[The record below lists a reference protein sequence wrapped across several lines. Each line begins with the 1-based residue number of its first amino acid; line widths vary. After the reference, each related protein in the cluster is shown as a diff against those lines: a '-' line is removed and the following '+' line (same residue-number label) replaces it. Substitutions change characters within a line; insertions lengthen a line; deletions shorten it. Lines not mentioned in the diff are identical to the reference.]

1 MDKNLVNLLMYPVSH
16 KLRCFKHP
24 KWCRFLML
32 QTDASKAGLRE
43 REQAALWRKRRDAR
57 EPLYQAACWWKL
69 PMLGSRESNK
79 DGQIFDHIWRCCF
92 YFFSKLCIFR
102 ILSKNGIPDFSPKP
116 CCSPHRLPPS
126 GTLASTATWL
136 HQSYEFLQN
145 ETSFRSDGN
154 HWNHMKSSFMNATKP
169 PSATMII
176 MIIVGTP

>member
-1 MDKNLVNLLMYPVSH
+1 MYPVSH

-69 PMLGSRESNK
+69 PMREVERATK
-79 DGQIFDHIWRCCF
+79 MGRYLTIFDVAAVFFPFFIHFSNPFKKWRSR
-92 YFFSKLCIFR
+92 FF
-102 ILSKNGIPDFSPKP
+102 PKP
-116 CCSPHRLPPS
+116 CCNPHCLPSS

-176 MIIVGTP
+176 LIIIIVGTP